1 MKYRYY
7 DDLSQVEKD
16 YLADKAFYEIFEKM
30 KKHYPPMQ
38 AFKIAQKE
46 KYNDKFAP
54 ITYKYIKF
62 KKSVQEIR
70 QNLGLSLTFCKKH
83 AKKKHYSRQLSF
95 DFGTFKTS
103 CCQYFKTFN

>member
-7 DDLSQVEKD
+7 NDLSQFEKD

-30 KKHYPPMQ
+30 KKCYPIAQ
-38 AFKIAQKE
+38 AYRIAQKE

-62 KKSVQEIR
+62 KKTVQEIR
-70 QNLGLSLTFCKKH
+70 NNLGLTPIFRTNH
-83 AKKKHYSRQLSF
+83 ARIKQLKL
-95 DFGTFKTS
+95 GFK
-103 CCQYFKTFN
+103 YDK